1 MASAA
6 QVANF
11 IAQIAPLIQKYAK
24 GNGYKIASTV
34 IAQACCESAFGTCAL
49 SPYHNYFGMKC
60 GSAWKGPSVNM
71 TTKEEYQ
78 VGTLTTIKDN
88 FRVYNSMEEGVAG
101 YYGFIS
107 ASRYANL
114 KTATTPREY
123 AERLKADGYATSSTY
138 VNTLMKIVETY
149 NLAKFDDFSAEAPVS
164 SAPSVNTNKGP
175 TFKVGNNY
183 ILGVELNVR
192 KGPGTNFAK
201 KSWNQLT
208 VDAKRHDKDRDGA
221 LDPGTVVTCLEV
233 KKVGANI
240 WIRCPSGWLA
250 AYFNGKIYI
259 E

>member
-11 IAQIAPLIQKYAK
+11 IAQIAPLSQKYAK

-60 GSAWKGPSVNM
+60 GSSWKGKSVNM
-71 TTKEEYQ
+71 ATKEEYTPGQ
-78 VGTLTTIKDN
+78 LTNIRDN
-88 FRVYNSMEEGVAG
+88 FRAYDSMEEGVAG

-107 ASRYANL
+107 WSRYANL
-114 KTATTPREY
+114 KTATTYRQY
-123 AERLKADGYATSSTY
+123 AEFLKADGYATSSTY
-138 VNTLMKIVETY
+138 VNTLCTIVERY
-149 NLAKFDDFSAEAPVS
+149 NLTVWDNFDATPAPVTP
-164 SAPSVNTNKGP
+164 APAAAGP
-175 TFKVGNNY
+175 TFKVGKLY
-183 ILGVELNVR
+183 TLGVELNVR
-192 KGPGTNFAK
+192 EGPGTNWPK
-201 KSWNQLT
+201 KKWNQLT
-208 VDAKRHDKDRDGA
+208 TDGKKHDKDRDGA
-221 LDPGTVVTCLEV
+221 LDPGTKVTCLEV